1 MTKVK
6 VEFFKYT
13 GKWYD
18 SFEFESELPAFEL
31 AKIKDEA
38 RAKKEFIKGMSFTLE
53 VDQKDGGWNKY
64 LFLTN

>member
-18 SFEFESELPAFEL
+18 EFEFESELPAFEL
-31 AKIKDEA
+31 VKIKDEA
-38 RAKKEFIKGMSFTLE
+38 RTKKEFIKGMSFTIE
-53 VDQKDGGWNKY
+53 VRQNRTFNKY

>member
-18 SFEFESELPAFEL
+18 SFEFESELPTFEL
-31 AKIKDEA
+31 DKIKDEA
-38 RAKKEFIKGMSFTLE
+38 MTKKEFIKGMGFTLE
-53 VDQKDGGWNKY
+53 VDQRDGGWNKY
-64 LFLTN
+64 LFLTK